1 MKKIFTLTAAVFAFA
16 LSASAVTPF
25 KNLHA
30 EVEIVPAEAGVVY
43 LAAKESDKTKE
54 VSEDYDTTVFL
65 KATIGENGSQDQYTG
80 AAGYQ
85 LDASG
90 TLGQYEANLYIEPTE
105 GYEFVCVSNVIK
117 EDGVYAADNCY
128 QSHTGTGVSDFAFSW
143 DYVMTEPNLVN
154 INSAAREQDSDS
166 DNGGADAAFAKDN
179 WSETPDTKMYVI
191 MRKVGEELPKFDSS
205 LADGINSVLRPV
217 EDGRVYTISGQIATD
232 AAKGIIIKNGKKLI
246 KK

>member
-25 KNLHA
+25 KNLY
-30 EVEIVPAEAGVVY
+30 AEATVVPSEAGLVY
-43 LAAKESDKTKE
+43 LETKPEHMAKE
-54 VSEDYDTTVFL
+54 VSEDYDVTAIL

-80 AAGYQ
+80 APGYQ

-90 TLGQYEANLYIEPTE
+90 TLGNYEAKIYIEPAE
-105 GYEFVCVSNVIK
+105 GYEFVCLSNVIK

-128 QSHTGTGVSDFAFSW
+128 QSHTGTQTSDFAFSW
-143 DYVMTEPNLVN
+143 EYAIGEANLIN
-154 INSAAREQDSDS
+154 INSAARGEDANS
-166 DNGGADAAFAKDN
+166 DNGGIEAAFAKDN

-191 MRKVGEELPKFDSS
+191 MRKVGEDLPMFDSS

-217 EDGRVYTISGQIATD
+217 EDGRAYTISGQVATD
-232 AAKGIIIKNGKKLI
+232 ATKGIIIKNGKKFI